1 MRRWKQSV
9 EDQAPG
15 QVALY
20 SSITSAENETVDLG
34 EEDAYVDKQD
44 QVAVWN
50 TLLELYLTLPGSG
63 GRGTDASGKKF
74 EEGVMRDKAM
84 RVLRSDSIPYDS
96 THALILCSTHR
107 FTQGL
112 VLLWEKMGMYEDVLR
127 FWMDQHK
134 EGAASSSGAS
144 AKVIE
149 HLMHYGS
156 EHPHLYELVL
166 RFLTSTPELLERH
179 RDDVKGILEYIDEE
193 GLMPPLRVIQ
203 VLSRNGVASV
213 GLVKEWLVKKI
224 KESRNEI
231 QNVRFDS
238 PKIALSFSFG
248 RLTDIWPTG
257 PRANEILSFGDSSE
271 IEASAG
277 AEQHGGTSCIPC
289 YAMHDVSWPTG
300 SSQCAFYVQPLL
312 PPKVR
317 FYCTLLRFST
327 I

>member
-63 GRGTDASGKKF
+63 GRGTDASGTKF

-112 VLLWEKMGMYEDVLR
+112 VLFWEKMGMYEDVLR

-134 EGAASSSGAS
+134 EGGAAASSSGAS

-231 QNVRFDS
+231 QNVRLIPLKLPFLF
-238 PKIALSFSFG
+238 LS
-248 RLTDIWPTG
+248 
-257 PRANEILSFGDSSE
+257 GD
-271 IEASAG
+271 
-277 AEQHGGTSCIPC
+277 
-289 YAMHDVSWPTG
+289 
-300 SSQCAFYVQPLL
+300 
-312 PPKVR
+312 
-317 FYCTLLRFST
+317 
-327 I
+327 

>member
-1 MRRWKQSV
+1 MGQFVVFLETVAIRRWKQSV
-9 EDQAPG
+9 EDQSPG
-15 QVALY
+15 QVELY
-20 SSITSAENETVDLG
+20 SSVASAENETVDLG

-50 TLLELYLTLPGSG
+50 TLLELYLTLPGGG
-63 GRGTDASGKKF
+63 GRGTNASGKMF

-84 RVLRSDSIPYDS
+84 RVLRSNSIPYDS
-96 THALILCSTHR
+96 THALILCSTYR

-134 EGAASSSGAS
+134 EGGAAGSSSAS

-149 HLMHYGS
+149 HLMHYGA

-179 RDDVKGILEYIDEE
+179 REDVKGILNYIDEE
-193 GLMPPLRVIQ
+193 GLMPPLSVIQ

-224 KESRNEI
+224 KESKSEI
-231 QNVRFDS
+231 QNVRL
-238 PKIALSFSFG
+238 IALKLPFFFFWVTN
-248 RLTDIWPTG
+248 RYL
-257 PRANEILSFGDSSE
+257 ANRTKS
-271 IEASAG
+271 
-277 AEQHGGTSCIPC
+277 
-289 YAMHDVSWPTG
+289 
-300 SSQCAFYVQPLL
+300 
-312 PPKVR
+312 
-317 FYCTLLRFST
+317 
-327 I
+327 